1 MNSFWG
7 FVMMLAVF
15 EFLFR
20 MVTDPKLS
28 RKNHDWWNNNAT
40 EFLVCSCGF
49 VVLAEILEYVEYEKH
64 HTRPASQD
72 GSDGKFGDALADA
85 LAFAE
90 DDEQAEGLA
99 HVLEDCIG
107 GE

>member
-1 MNSFWG
+1 
-7 FVMMLAVF
+7 MLAVF

-20 MVTDPKLS
+20 IGDPKLS
-28 RKNHDWWNNNAT
+28 RKNHDWWNTQVT

-49 VVLAEILEYVEYEKH
+49 VVIAELIEYVEHRKK
-64 HTRPASQD
+64 ASQD

-90 DDEQAEGLA
+90 DDEQAEGLSR
-99 HVLEDCIG
+99 VLEDCIG
-107 GE
+107 E